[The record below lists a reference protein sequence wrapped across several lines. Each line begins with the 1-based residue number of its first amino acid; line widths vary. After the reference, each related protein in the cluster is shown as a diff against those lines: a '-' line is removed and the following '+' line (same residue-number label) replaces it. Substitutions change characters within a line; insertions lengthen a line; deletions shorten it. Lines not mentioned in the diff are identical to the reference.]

1 VTPLDPSQC
10 RVGGINRNH
19 ASRAGTPC
27 HIQVE
32 DRGPVFDRLSDQ
44 QVRRVSVIVYANYG
58 GPGARIIHGR
68 DHDFPDRRTREH
80 NALIERK
87 VQELA
92 AEARD
97 VIEEKEDRQAARI
110 RGLVRHYHATRDEA
124 AKQELERAR
133 EAFPFVF
140 QRAWSE
146 LKAEKGSPEP
156 EPAPEPAAAASAEP
170 AEHDEVVYPL
180 DDALREQ
187 VLELERIV
195 IALGQG
201 IHQLKERGLADDIL
215 LQRCRKLATRA
226 RKVLASEEHSELG
239 ARRLE
244 MTRDSLLITWRHVQS
259 LLR

>member
-1 VTPLDPSQC
+1 MLTTLDPSQC
-10 RVGGINRNH
+10 RVGGINQNH
-19 ASRAGTPC
+19 TSSAGTPC

-44 QVRRVSVIVYANYG
+44 LVRRLSVIVYANYG
-58 GPGARIIHGR
+58 SPGARIIHGR
-68 DHDFPDRRTREH
+68 DHDFPDLRTREH

-87 VQELA
+87 VLELA
-92 AEARD
+92 AQARD

-110 RGLVRHYHATRDEA
+110 RGLVRHYYSTRDDA
-124 AKQELERAR
+124 SKQELERAR

-146 LKAEKGSPEP
+146 LKAEKASADP
-156 EPAPEPAAAASAEP
+156 PAAAEP
-170 AEHDEVVYPL
+170 AERDEVVYPL
-180 DDALREQ
+180 DAGLREQ

-201 IHQLKERGLADDIL
+201 IHQLKAKGRADDIL
-215 LQRCRKLATRA
+215 LQRCRKLVTRA
-226 RKVLASEEHSELG
+226 RKVLASEDHSDFS

-244 MTRDSLLITWRHVQS
+244 MTRDSLLITWRLVQS
-259 LLR
+259 LLK